1 MVLIKRRY
9 DFIKGNVKEFR
20 QACLNYIAK
29 IQIHGPTLGM
39 TEEEIAAEIARI
51 NKLLA
56 LMDARDQLE
65 VQLKAAVKEVHVE
78 KDDFVTY
85 MRDRRETV
93 RENPACTDAM
103 WIDLGFNTT
112 YASEDSSNLV
122 PVLSAGIEADYPV
135 LKCQKQSTDGWR
147 VYSRTNGIGQFQLIG
162 VSTIGK
168 FIDARPKTDP
178 EKSESREYYLFFV
191 MKDEVVGQ
199 KSNIVELVL

>member
-78 KDDFVTY
+78 KDDFVAY
-85 MRDRRETV
+85 IRNRRETV

-112 YASEDSSNLV
+112 YASEDSADMV
-122 PVLSAGIEADYPV
+122 PELKARLEGEYPV
-135 LKCQKQSTDGWR
+135 LKCQKNSTDGWR
-147 VYSRTNGIGQFQLIG
+147 VYSRIDGIGQFQLLG
-162 VSTIGK
+162 VSTTGK
-168 FIDARPKTDP
+168 YMDVRPKADP
-178 EKSESREYYLFFV
+178 GKSESREYYLFY
-191 MKDEVVGQ
+191 MLKDEVIGQ

>member
-1 MVLIKRRY
+1 MVLIKKRY

-29 IQIHGPTLGM
+29 IQIHGPILGM

-65 VQLKAAVKEVHVE
+65 VQLKAAVKEVNVE
-78 KDDFVTY
+78 KDDFVKYIRTR
-85 MRDRRETV
+85 RDKV
-93 RENPACTDAM
+93 RENPACTEAM

-112 YASEDSSNLV
+112 YANEDSSNLV
-122 PVLSAGIEADYPV
+122 PELKASVEAEYPV
-135 LKCQKQSTDGWR
+135 LKCQKQSTDGWK
-147 VYSRTNGIGQFQLIG
+147 VYSRINGSGQFQLLG
-162 VSTIGK
+162 VSTTGK
-168 FIDARPKTDP
+168 YIDARPKADP
-178 EKSESREYYLFFV
+178 EKSESREYYLFF
-191 MKDEVVGQ
+191 MLKDEVVGQ